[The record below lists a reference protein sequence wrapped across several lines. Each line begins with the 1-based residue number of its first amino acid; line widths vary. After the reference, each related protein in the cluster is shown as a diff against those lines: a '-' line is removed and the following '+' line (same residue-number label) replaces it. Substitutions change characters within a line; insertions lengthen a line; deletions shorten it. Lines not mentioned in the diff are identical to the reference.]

1 MDLSDIQLIK
11 TIAEV
16 GSISGASQ
24 ALHLSQPTVSKRLSR
39 LEQTLGMQLFHRL
52 SRGMAPTSTAEH
64 ILSQEPD
71 LNNHMQAIER
81 QIQRMADLEA
91 GHLKLGVGPII
102 GQVLL
107 PEVLLGFLTLAGDAQ
122 ITVVTEDDK
131 NLIEQLALSELDVIV
146 GPFEASD
153 TGIDELIELNMLSE
167 PMIAVTRPEHPL
179 VGHNEISIESAV
191 GYQWAAPRPTA
202 NTNDASALTILPR
215 VKLFSDNY
223 PLLIR
228 AALTADLICVGPRSV
243 FATELANGVL
253 QPLPL
258 DLGVHWRSTL
268 LTRPEAYLTPLINHI
283 ATLFQ
288 RTADQL
294 NRNTEQD

>member
-11 TIAEV
+11 TIAEL

-52 SRGMAPTSTAEH
+52 SRGMAPTSTAEY

-102 GQVLL
+102 EQVLL

-202 NTNDASALTILPR
+202 NTNDASAMTILPR

-268 LTRPEAYLTPLINHI
+268 LTRPEAHLTPLVNHI

-288 RTADQL
+288 RSADQL

>member
-52 SRGMAPTSTAEH
+52 SRGMAPTSTAEY

-102 GQVLL
+102 EQVLL

-253 QPLPL
+253 QSLPL
-258 DLGVHWRSTL
+258 DLGVHWRSSL
-268 LTRPEAYLTPLINHI
+268 LTRPEAYLTPLVSHI

-288 RTADQL
+288 HAVQ
-294 NRNTEQD
+294 NT

>member
-52 SRGMAPTSTAEH
+52 SRGMAPTSTAEY

-71 LNNHMQAIER
+71 LNNHMKAIER

-102 GQVLL
+102 EQVLL

-268 LTRPEAYLTPLINHI
+268 LTRPEAYLTPLVNHI

>member
-52 SRGMAPTSTAEH
+52 SRGMAPTSTAEY

-102 GQVLL
+102 EQVLL

-179 VGHNEISIESAV
+179 VGHSEISIESAV

-202 NTNDASALTILPR
+202 NTNDASALTILP

-268 LTRPEAYLTPLINHI
+268 LTRPEAYLTPLVNHI

>member
-11 TIAEV
+11 AIAEI

-52 SRGMAPTSTAEH
+52 SRGMAPTSTAEY

-71 LNNHMQAIER
+71 LNNHMQAIKR
-81 QIQRMADLEA
+81 QVQRMADLEA
-91 GHLKLGVGPII
+91 GHLRLGVGPII
-102 GQVLL
+102 EQVLL
-107 PEVLLGFLTLAGDAQ
+107 PEVLSGFLTLAGAAQ
-122 ITVVTEDDK
+122 ITVVTEDDR
-131 NLIEQLALSELDVIV
+131 NLIEQFASSELDVIV

-179 VGHNEISIESAV
+179 VGHNEVSIESAV

-202 NTNDASALTILPR
+202 NTNDAAALTILPR

-228 AALTADLICVGPRSV
+228 AALTVDLICVGPRSV
-243 FATELANGVL
+243 FAAELSTGAL
-253 QPLPL
+253 QQIPL

-268 LTRPEAYLTPLINHI
+268 LTRPEAYLTPLISHI
-283 ATLFQ
+283 GTLFQ

-294 NRNTEQD
+294 NRNTE

>member
-52 SRGMAPTSTAEH
+52 SRGMAPTSTAEY

-71 LNNHMQAIER
+71 LNNHMKAIER
-81 QIQRMADLEA
+81 QIQRMAELEA

-102 GQVLL
+102 EQVLL

-243 FATELANGVL
+243 FATELSNGVL

-268 LTRPEAYLTPLINHI
+268 LTRPEAYLTPLVNHI

>member
-24 ALHLSQPTVSKRLSR
+24 ALHLSQPTVSKRLLR

-52 SRGMAPTSTAEH
+52 SRGMAPTSTAEY

-81 QIQRMADLEA
+81 QVQRMADLEA
-91 GHLKLGVGPII
+91 GHLRLGVGPII
-102 GQVLL
+102 EQVLL
-107 PEVLLGFLTLAGDAQ
+107 PEVLSGFLTLTGDAQ
-122 ITVVTEDDK
+122 ITVVTEDDR
-131 NLIEQLALSELDVIV
+131 NLIEQFTSSELDVIV

-153 TGIDELIELNMLSE
+153 TGIDELVELNMLSE

-179 VGHNEISIESAV
+179 VEHSDISLESAV
-191 GYQWAAPRPTA
+191 NYQWATPRPTA
-202 NTNDASALTILPR
+202 NTNDAAALTILPR

-223 PLLIR
+223 PLLIEATLR
-228 AALTADLICVGPRSV
+228 ANLICVGPSSV
-243 FATELANGVL
+243 FAAELSTGTL
-253 QPLPL
+253 RQLPL

-268 LTRPEAYLTPLINHI
+268 LARHEAHATPLVRR
-283 ATLFQ
+283 AAELFQ
-288 RTADQL
+288 MAAS
-294 NRNTEQD
+294 NR